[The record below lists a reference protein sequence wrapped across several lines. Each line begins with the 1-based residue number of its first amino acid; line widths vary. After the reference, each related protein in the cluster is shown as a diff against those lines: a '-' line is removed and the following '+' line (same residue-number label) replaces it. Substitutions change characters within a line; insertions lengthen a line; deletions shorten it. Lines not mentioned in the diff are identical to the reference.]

1 MLELGALPS
10 TLFSV
15 MYKKTLVVDGI
26 TPVGAY
32 QALRTR
38 SEGGSFLLESVV
50 GGERWGRYS
59 ILGYRPRSQH
69 VVYGELGVDPF
80 TRLSQLAPAGGA
92 DEADVATRFA
102 TACVGLLSY
111 DLVHFV
117 TKVEPWPELL
127 GPRKR
132 PIARMIADATVV
144 VFDNLTHTAVIASQ
158 DPAEVER
165 AEHDLSLATV
175 LPLMAPPDPQ
185 ALPSDVD
192 VNMSDA
198 DYCRVVER
206 AKEYIRAGDAFQIVP
221 ARTFSTPTGGAD
233 PFDVYRAMRV
243 LSPAPYMYLVELPER
258 DGASAVAIAGAS
270 PETLVRVENKRITL
284 RPIAGTRKRGRTPEE
299 DQALA
304 EEMMSDPKERA
315 EHVMLIDLARNDVGR
330 VSKSGTVRVP
340 LHMSVEKYSH
350 VMHITSEVEGELAP
364 HLGPWDVIRATFPAG
379 TLSGAPK
386 VRAMQII
393 RELELRPRGAYGG
406 ALGYVT
412 RGTSLDLAIA
422 IRTVVMQDGRFEVTA
437 GAGIVADSV
446 PQLEA
451 DETRNKARAA
461 LSAIHAAR
469 SR

>member
-1 MLELGALPS
+1 M
-10 TLFSV
+10 F
-15 MYKKTLVVDGI
+15 KKTLVVDGI

-50 GGERWGRYS
+50 PGERWGRYS
-59 ILGYRPRSQH
+59 ILGYRPKSQH
-69 VVYGELGVDPF
+69 VVYGEAGVDPF
-80 TRLSQLAPAGGA
+80 TRLSELAPAGGP
-92 DEADVATRFA
+92 DETDVAARFA

-117 TKVEPWPELL
+117 TKVDPWPELL
-127 GPRKR
+127 GQKR

-144 VFDNLTHTAVIASQ
+144 VFDNLTHTAVIAAQ

-165 AEHDLSLATV
+165 AERDLSLATT
-175 LPLMAPPDPQ
+175 LPMIIPPDPQ
-185 ALPSDVD
+185 ALPPDVD

-198 DYCRVVER
+198 EYGRAVER

-243 LSPAPYMYLVELPER
+243 LSPAPYMYLLELPEK
-258 DGASAVAIAGAS
+258 DGAPRVAIAGAS

-284 RPIAGTRKRGRTPEE
+284 RPIAGTRRRGRTPEE
-299 DQALA
+299 DQAFA
-304 EEMMSDPKERA
+304 DEMLNDPKERA

-330 VSKSGTVRVP
+330 VSKAGTVRVP

-364 HLGPWDVIRATFPAG
+364 NMSPWDVI
-379 TLSGAPK
+379 
-386 VRAMQII
+386 
-393 RELELRPRGAYGG
+393 
-406 ALGYVT
+406 
-412 RGTSLDLAIA
+412 
-422 IRTVVMQDGRFEVTA
+422 
-437 GAGIVADSV
+437 
-446 PQLEA
+446 
-451 DETRNKARAA
+451 
-461 LSAIHAAR
+461 
-469 SR
+469 

>member
-1 MLELGALPS
+1 
-10 TLFSV
+10 

-32 QALRTR
+32 QALRKR

-69 VVYGELGVDPF
+69 VVYGEAGIDPF
-80 TRLSQLAPAGGA
+80 TRLSQLAPAGGP
-92 DEADVATRFA
+92 DESDVAARFA

-111 DLVHFV
+111 DTVHFT
-117 TKVEPWPELL
+117 TKVEPWPELV
-127 GPRKR
+127 GDKKR
-132 PIARMIADATVV
+132 PVARMIADATVV
-144 VFDNLTHTAVIASQ
+144 VFDNLTHTAVIAAQ

-165 AEHDLSLATV
+165 AERDLSLATT
-175 LPLMAPPDPQ
+175 LPLLTPPDPQ
-185 ALPSDVD
+185 ALPNDVD

-243 LSPAPYMYLVELPER
+243 LSPAPYMYLLELPER

-284 RPIAGTRKRGRTPEE
+284 RPIAGTRRRGRDDAE
-299 DQALA
+299 DRALA
-304 EEMMSDPKERA
+304 EEMLSDPKERA

-330 VSKSGTVRVP
+330 VSKSGTVKVP
-340 LHMSVEKYSH
+340 LNMSVEKYSH
-350 VMHITSEVEGELAP
+350 VMHITSEVEGELARQV
-364 HLGPWDVIRATFPAG
+364 LGA
-379 TLSGAPK
+379 
-386 VRAMQII
+386 
-393 RELELRPRGAYGG
+393 RPG
-406 ALGYVT
+406 
-412 RGTSLDLAIA
+412 
-422 IRTVVMQDGRFEVTA
+422 
-437 GAGIVADSV
+437 
-446 PQLEA
+446 
-451 DETRNKARAA
+451 
-461 LSAIHAAR
+461 
-469 SR
+469 